1 MTFYY
6 VIKFT
11 EYVYVDW
18 INSSIGVEES
28 KMLFS

>member
-6 VIKFT
+6 VIGFT
-11 EYVYVDW
+11 EYVIVDR
-18 INSSIGVEES
+18 INSCIGVEES